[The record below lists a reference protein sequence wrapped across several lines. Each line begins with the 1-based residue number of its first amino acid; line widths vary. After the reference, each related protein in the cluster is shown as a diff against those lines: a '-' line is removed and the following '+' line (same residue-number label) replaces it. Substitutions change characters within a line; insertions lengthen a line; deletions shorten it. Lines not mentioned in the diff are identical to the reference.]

1 MESCLGTLSP
11 AQWIPQYLTN
21 QLLFSE
27 RDQGHF
33 QREECSE
40 GSTSCLI
47 VSLTRWGQKPASEK
61 EVGIGDHE
69 KEVISLKEGCIH

>member
-1 MESCLGTLSP
+1 MGTLNP
-11 AQWIPQYLTN
+11 VQLIPQYLTS
-21 QLLFSE
+21 QLLFSDI
-27 RDQGHF
+27 DQDHF

-47 VSLTRWGQKPASEK
+47 VSLTHWGRKPASEK

-69 KEVISLKEGCIH
+69 KEGISLKEGCIHL